1 MLSKVYAPALFSLD
15 GRLIEIECDMANGLP
30 GFVVVGLADKA
41 VEEARERVRSAIRNS
56 GLILP
61 QKRLTLNLAPADLP
75 KDGTGYDM
83 GLAVAVLVA
92 SGQLDPAAIASCL
105 FLGELALDGTVRP
118 VRGALLA
125 AQLAQNSAF
134 TRIFVPAANAAE
146 ASLVADTLVYPVTNL
161 AQLYRHLTGGLSISV
176 VNKTTT
182 VPLVAA
188 EASVDMS
195 NISGQDMPK
204 RAAEIAAAGGHN
216 LLLSGP
222 PGAGKSLLAKAMV
235 GLLPPL
241 EFDEIVEVTR
251 IYSLAGLNL
260 NGVMSER
267 PFRAPHHTASSV
279 ALIGGGTN
287 PKPGEISLSHRGIL
301 FLDELPEFPRAVLE
315 VLRQPLE
322 DGHVTV
328 SRASRAATFP
338 AQFMLVGTRNPCPC
352 GYAGDKHHKC
362 NCNPGEILRYQ
373 KRLSGPFLDRI
384 DLVVEVAR
392 VQTDLLIDKS
402 LAESTATVASRVAR
416 ARTIQR
422 RRYKDETDIQ
432 LNAHLAPHHVEKYCA
447 LNSSTKLIA
456 KSAMDNLGLS
466 ARGYSRTLKVAR
478 TIADLSGSENIIQA
492 HFTEALQYR
501 ARS

>member
-75 KDGTGYDM
+75 KDGTGYDL

-92 SGQLDPAAIASCL
+92 SGQLSAESIRSCL

-125 AQLAQNSAF
+125 AQLAQSSAF
-134 TRIFVPAANAAE
+134 KRIFVPAENSMEAA
-146 ASLVADTLVYPVTNL
+146 LVGDTLVYPVASL
-161 AQLYRHLTGGLSISV
+161 AELYRHLSGGLSITV
-176 VNKTTT
+176 VSKTTI
-182 VPLVAA
+182 VPLIAP
-188 EASVDMS
+188 EAMVDMS
-195 NISGQDMPK
+195 SISGQDMPK

-216 LLLSGP
+216 LILSGP

-241 EFDEIVEVTR
+241 EFDEMVEVTR
-251 IYSLAGLNL
+251 IYSLAGLNFD
-260 NGVMSER
+260 GIISRR
-267 PFRAPHHTASSV
+267 PFRSPHHTASSV
-279 ALIGGGTN
+279 ALIGGGTH

-322 DGHVTV
+322 DGSVTV
-328 SRASRAATFP
+328 SRASHASTFP

-352 GYAGDKHHKC
+352 GYAGDSHKKC
-362 NCNPGEILRYQ
+362 SCTSGEISRYQ
-373 KRLSGPFLDRI
+373 HRLSGPFLDRI

-392 VQTDLLIDKS
+392 VRTDLLIDKPA
-402 LAESTATVASRVAR
+402 AEPTVLVAERVGR
-416 ARTIQR
+416 ARDVQR
-422 RRYKDETDIQ
+422 RRYSSEPDIQ
-432 LNAHLAPHHVEKYCA
+432 LNCQLTPHHIDQYCQLDPA
-447 LNSSTKLIA
+447 TKILA
-456 KSAMDNLGLS
+456 RTAMNNLGLS

-478 TIADLSGSENIIQA
+478 TIADLAGVQKISRQ

-501 ARS
+501 ARG

>member
-1 MLSKVYAPALFSLD
+1 MLSKVFAPALFSLD

-75 KDGTGYDM
+75 KDGTGYDL

-92 SGQLDPAAIASCL
+92 SCQLSPESIKGCL

-125 AQLAQNSAF
+125 AQLAQNSGF
-134 TRIFVPAANAAE
+134 RHIFVPAQNSAE
-146 ASLVADTLVYPVTNL
+146 AALVADTLVYPVTTL
-161 AQLYRHLTGGLSISV
+161 AELYRHLSGGLNITV
-176 VNKTTT
+176 VNKTALVPPIIAETT
-182 VPLVAA
+182 I
-188 EASVDMS
+188 DMS
-195 NISGQDMPK
+195 SISGQDMPK

-216 LLLSGP
+216 LILSGP

-241 EFDEIVEVTR
+241 EFEEMVEVTR
-251 IYSLAGLNL
+251 IYSLAGLNIE
-260 NGVMSER
+260 GVVSRR
-267 PFRAPHHTASSV
+267 PFRSPHNTASSV
-279 ALIGGGTN
+279 ALIGGGAH

-322 DGHVTV
+322 DGSVTV
-328 SRASRAATFP
+328 SRASHAATFP
-338 AQFMLVGTRNPCPC
+338 ARFMLVGTRNPCPC
-352 GYAGDKHHKC
+352 GYAGDSHKKC
-362 NCNPGEILRYQ
+362 SCTPGEISRYQ
-373 KRLSGPFLDRI
+373 HRLSGPFMDRI

-392 VQTDLLIDKS
+392 VQTDLLIDKR
-402 LAESTATVASRVAR
+402 ANEPTAAVAARVAQ
-416 ARTIQR
+416 AREIQHS
-422 RRYKDETDIQ
+422 RYRLDPDIQ
-432 LNAHLAPHHVEKYCA
+432 LNSQLGPHEIDQYCELDQA
-447 LNSSTKLIA
+447 TKLLA
-456 KSAMDNLGLS
+456 KAAMNNLGLS

-478 TIADLSGSENIIQA
+478 TIADLAGLQKISRQ

-501 ARS
+501 TRG

>member
-41 VEEARERVRSAIRNS
+41 VEEARERVRSTIRNS

-75 KDGTGYDM
+75 KDGTGYDL

-92 SGQLDPAAIASCL
+92 SGQLSPESVQSCL

-125 AQLAQNSAF
+125 AQLAQNSGF
-134 TRIFVPAANAAE
+134 KRIFVPSENGTEAA
-146 ASLVADTLVYPVTNL
+146 LVADTLIYPVTSL
-161 AQLYRHLTGGLSISV
+161 AELYRHLSGGISITI
-176 VNKTTT
+176 VNKTTFVAPIMLETT
-182 VPLVAA
+182 VDIGSIA
-188 EASVDMS
+188 
-195 NISGQDMPK
+195 GQDMPK

-216 LLLSGP
+216 LILSGP
-222 PGAGKSLLAKAMV
+222 PGAGKSLLAKAMI
-235 GLLPPL
+235 GLLPAL
-241 EFDEIVEVTR
+241 EFEEMVEVTR
-251 IYSLAGLNL
+251 IYSLAGLNFE
-260 NGVMSER
+260 GVISRR
-267 PFRAPHHTASSV
+267 PFRSPHHTASSV
-279 ALIGGGTN
+279 ALIGGGAH

-315 VLRQPLE
+315 VMRQPLE
-322 DGHVTV
+322 DGSVTV
-328 SRASRAATFP
+328 SRASHAATFP

-352 GYAGDKHHKC
+352 GYAGDPHRKC
-362 NCNPGEILRYQ
+362 SCTSGEISRYQ
-373 KRLSGPFLDRI
+373 HRLSGPFMDRI

-392 VQTDLLIDKS
+392 VQTDLLIDKQ
-402 LAESTATVASRVAR
+402 ANESTVIVAERVGR
-416 ARTIQR
+416 ARGVQR
-422 RRYKDETDIQ
+422 LRYRSDSDIQ
-432 LNAHLAPHHVEKYCA
+432 LNSQITPSHIDQYCE
-447 LNSSTKLIA
+447 LDTETKLLA
-456 KSAMDNLGLS
+456 KAAMNNLGLS

-478 TIADLSGSENIIQA
+478 TIADLAGLQKIGRQ

-501 ARS
+501 ARG

>member
-75 KDGTGYDM
+75 KDGTGYDL

-92 SGQLDPAAIASCL
+92 SCQLSPESIEGCL

-125 AQLAQNSAF
+125 AQLAQSSGF
-134 TRIFVPAANAAE
+134 RHIFVPAQNSAE
-146 ASLVADTLVYPVTNL
+146 AALVADTLVYPVTTL
-161 AQLYRHLTGGLSISV
+161 AELYRHLSGGLSITV
-176 VNKTTT
+176 VNKTTLLPPIIT
-182 VPLVAA
+182 
-188 EASVDMS
+188 ETIVDMS
-195 NISGQDMPK
+195 SISGQDMPK

-216 LLLSGP
+216 LILSGP

-241 EFDEIVEVTR
+241 EFEEMVEVTR
-251 IYSLAGLNL
+251 IYSLAGLNIE
-260 NGVMSER
+260 GVVSRR
-267 PFRAPHHTASSV
+267 PFRSPHHTASSV
-279 ALIGGGTN
+279 ALIGGGAH

-322 DGHVTV
+322 DGSVTV

-338 AQFMLVGTRNPCPC
+338 ARFMLVGTRNPCPC
-352 GYAGDKHHKC
+352 GYAGDSHKKC
-362 NCNPGEILRYQ
+362 SCTPGEISRYQ
-373 KRLSGPFLDRI
+373 HRLSGPFMDRI

-392 VQTDLLIDKS
+392 VQTDLLIDKQ
-402 LAESTATVASRVAR
+402 ANEPTAAVAARVAQ
-416 ARTIQR
+416 AREMQCS
-422 RRYKDETDIQ
+422 RYRLDPDI
-432 LNAHLAPHHVEKYCA
+432 H
-447 LNSSTKLIA
+447 LNSQLGPHEIDQYCGLDQATKLLA
-456 KSAMDNLGLS
+456 KAAMNNLGLS

-478 TIADLSGSENIIQA
+478 TIADLAGLQKISRQ

-501 ARS
+501 TRG